1 MELMSICSYLAKK
14 CFKPK
19 KIFILY
25 FSLFCQS
32 DYDNNYS
39 NVLWKKYDHNDNNE
53 LHQKI

>member
-1 MELMSICSYLAKK
+1 MELMSTCSYLAKK